1 MFTWIEFGFVQLR
14 EQSSAWNMDKTGSA
28 CNAGSV
34 SCVYHDISVEC
45 LARQESLA
53 HSNQPTDQPA
63 GAGKQ
68 ARNQTN
74 KEASKQANN
83 QASTPCSIS
92 LLHAPVQ
99 LCWQWHE
106 CETLLLAL
114 PHLAAMASNPPSS
127 SNRCKVK
134 DQLWRVAERIFK
146 LIEAL

>member
-45 LARQESLA
+45 LARQESRA

-68 ARNQTN
+68 A
-74 KEASKQANN
+74 SKQANKQTN
-83 QASTPCSIS
+83 K
-92 LLHAPVQ
+92 H
-99 LCWQWHE
+99 
-106 CETLLLAL
+106 TLF
-114 PHLAAMASNPPSS
+114 HLAASRSS
-127 SNRCKVK
+127 SALLTVTRMRDSIARFAASCSNGLQPSIKFKQVQSEGSALKGCGK
-134 DQLWRVAERIFK
+134 DI
-146 LIEAL
+146 